1 LKWILTCLEQLT
13 SMRINYHKSEL
24 IPINRD
30 VEELRP
36 FTEIFEYVAGE
47 FQVKYLLIPSIFDRL
62 RDDIV

>member
-1 LKWILTCLEQLT
+1 
-13 SMRINYHKSEL
+13 MRINYHKSEL

-36 FTEIFEYVAGE
+36 FTGIFEYVAGE

-62 RDDIV
+62 RDDLV